1 MMNLTFNVLSPMTYK
16 YGKKMDFI
24 YDSDI
29 DFVGG

>member
-1 MMNLTFNVLSPMTYK
+1 MMNLTFNVLSPMTCK
-16 YGKKMDFI
+16 YGKKMDYI